1 MITRILAAAVLLPL
15 LLIVVLLLPKV
26 CTAVLFGLMAAIA
39 AYELTKGTGLVKNI
53 RLTVYGMAIAFLVP
67 IWGFFGMVY
76 SIGLVGMLIFVS
88 LLYMELLLSRGKLP
102 YGEVAVSFM
111 AGLVVPFLFSAIVR
125 IFAQEK
131 GIYLIFIPFVLAFT
145 SDTGAYFAGRFFGK
159 HKLAPVVSPNK
170 TVEGVVGGVLST
182 VLFMI
187 AYCLVMQFGFQLRV
201 NYFYAVIYGI
211 LGAMAGVFGDLSFSA
226 IKRQTGIKDYGNL
239 IPGHGGILDRFDSMT
254 LVAPLTEALLL
265 LIPVVS

>member
-26 CTAVLFGLMAAIA
+26 CTAVLFGAMAAIA
-39 AYELTKGTGLVKNI
+39 AYELTKGTGIVKNI
-53 RLTVYGMAIAFLVP
+53 RLTIYAMVIAFAVP

-88 LLYMELLLSRGKLP
+88 LLYMELLLSKCKLP
-102 YGEVAVSFM
+102 YAEVAVSFM
-111 AGLVVPFLFSAIVR
+111 AGIVVPFLFSAIVR

-131 GIYLIFIPFVLAFT
+131 GIFLIFIPFILAFT

-170 TVEGVVGGVLST
+170 TVEGVFGGVLST
-182 VLFMI
+182 VLFMLI
-187 AYCLVMQFGFQLRV
+187 YCLIMQFGFQMKV